1 MAALTEEQAM
11 IKDQASSWVTKQAP
25 VQMFREMRD
34 SGTEVGFT
42 AETWAEMAEM
52 GWAGIII
59 PEEYGGTDLGYLTFG
74 VVLEQL
80 GQNLTASPLFASAL
94 VGAAAILLGGSD
106 DQQKALLPGIADGSS
121 IVTLALEEGPRHAPE
136 KTALKAERTEN
147 GFTLNGSKT
156 FVLEGMSATSF
167 IVVARTSGNAGDTN
181 GISLFVVPAD
191 AAGLS
196 QTKLNTVDSRG
207 YANLAFDGVDVSAD
221 DVLGKVDEGFVILEA
236 TLDRA
241 RAGLGAEMLGT
252 ASQAFEM
259 TLEYLKT
266 RVQFG
271 QVIGSFQALGH
282 RAAGFYS
289 QKELAR
295 SCVEAA
301 LQAIDADAAN
311 IDEMCSLSKCKV
323 GDFLHDMSNELIQI
337 HGGIGMTDEFDAGF
351 YLKRARVLEAAY
363 GNQAYHR
370 IRYAELMGF

>member
-1 MAALTEEQAM
+1 MAALTEEQTM

-25 VQMFREMRD
+25 VAVFREMRD
-34 SGTEVGFT
+34 SGTEAGFA
-42 AETWAEMAEM
+42 AETWAEMADM

-59 PEEYGGTDLGYLTFG
+59 PEEYGGTDLGFLTFG
-74 VVLEQL
+74 VVLEQM

-94 VGAAAILLGGSD
+94 VGASAILLGGSD

-136 KTALKAERTEN
+136 KTALKAESTAN

-167 IVVARTSGNAGDTN
+167 IVAGRTSGNAGDTN

-196 QTKLNTVDSRG
+196 RTKLNTVDSRG
-207 YANLAFDGVDVSAD
+207 YANVVFDGVEVSTG

>member
-1 MAALTEEQAM
+1 MAALTEEQTM

-34 SGTEVGFT
+34 SGTEAGFT
-42 AETWAEMAEM
+42 AETWAEMADM

-94 VGAAAILLGGSD
+94 VGAAAILRGGSD

-136 KTALKAERTEN
+136 KTALTAEKTAN
-147 GFTLNGSKT
+147 GFTLNGKKT
-156 FVLEGMSATSF
+156 FVLEGMSANSF

-191 AAGLS
+191 AKGLS
-196 QTKLNTVDSRG
+196 RTKLNTVDSRG
-207 YANLAFDGVDVSAD
+207 YANLAFDGVEVSAD
-221 DVLGKVDEGFVILEA
+221 DVLGKVDEGFAILEA